1 MELVE
6 RPDGGFTLVLVDG
19 QGHGMGA
26 KLLSMQLSA
35 KVVAQIK
42 EGVRDGVVAR
52 AASDY
57 LYAFRGGRVSAT
69 LDLLSLDLH
78 AGSVLLTRNSE
89 VAAAVRLGGAF
100 TALPCGSGPIGTAR
114 HTRPAVVQ
122 LALSA
127 GVAVVLYTDGIAHAG
142 ERYHAP
148 LDPVATLAAL
158 PATATAQELA
168 DGLLAAAVAA
178 DRDRPSDDMTA
189 IALAVA
195 GRDEG
200 PTVRR
205 LAADIP
211 LVLRRR
217 DG

>member
-35 KVVAQIK
+35 KVVALIK
-42 EGVRDGVVAR
+42 EGVRDSVVAR

-57 LYAFRGGRVSAT
+57 LYAFRGGRVSST

-100 TALPCGSGPIGTAR
+100 TALSCTSGPIGTVR
-114 HTRPAVVQ
+114 HMRPAVVQ

-127 GVAVVLYTDGIAHAG
+127 GIAVVLYTDGIAHAG
-142 ERYHAP
+142 ERYNAP

-178 DRDRPSDDMTA
+178 DRDRPTDDMTA
-189 IALAVA
+189 IALAVS

-205 LAADIP
+205 LAAEIP